1 MKKLLLLLIIIAVAS
16 HVKAQQSTIKSFD
29 QNLFKTPKDQSLLQF
44 KSVKPGD
51 STLFKNFSV
60 TPNGQLLALAP
71 NKLTDNNNFLLNPA
85 ANIDH
90 MPIAK
95 VSGNID
101 RMPIAK
107 PSGNMEKMP
116 VVKVVPLGLPKP
128 ATP

>member
-1 MKKLLLLLIIIAVAS
+1 MKKLLLLLIFIAGAS
-16 HVKAQQSTIKSFD
+16 QLKAQQSTLKPFD
-29 QNLFKTPKDQSLLQF
+29 QNLFKTPKDQNLFQF
-44 KSVKPGD
+44 KPGD

-60 TPNGQLLALAP
+60 KPNEQLLALAP
-71 NKLTDNNNFLLNPA
+71 NKLTDNNQFLLSPS

-95 VSGNID
+95 ASGNID
-101 RMPIAK
+101 HMPVTK

-128 ATP
+128 VTH